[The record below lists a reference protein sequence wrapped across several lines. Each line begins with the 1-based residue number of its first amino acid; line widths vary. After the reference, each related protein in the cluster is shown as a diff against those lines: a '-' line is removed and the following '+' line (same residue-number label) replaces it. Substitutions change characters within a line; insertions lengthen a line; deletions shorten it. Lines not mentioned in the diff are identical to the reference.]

1 MINPVSGLLA
11 TLLAVSAVSAGS
23 ASPESPT
30 GYGVSI
36 SSNNGSVPP
45 PYHRATEIEVD
56 AQGNGHYT
64 RRLGYDRKDASQKFE
79 RDFQISAEQQT
90 RLGALIEELEVFQT
104 RWQELER
111 PAVGGSSTTI
121 RCTHGSDSV
130 VIPSQLIPEQR
141 AARER
146 LAQAVQALVPE
157 EVIKA
162 MTDWSASRQDRE

>member
-1 MINPVSGLLA
+1 VIKPVSGLLA
-11 TLLAVSAVSAGS
+11 TLLTFSAVSAGS
-23 ASPESPT
+23 ASPESPA
-30 GYGVSI
+30 GYSVSI

-56 AQGNGHYT
+56 AQGRGHYT
-64 RRLGYDRKDASQKFE
+64 RRLGYDRNDASQKFE
-79 RDFQISAEQQT
+79 RDFQISAEQQAH
-90 RLGALIEELEVFQT
+90 LGALIEELNVFHS

-111 PAVGGSSTTI
+111 PTVGGSSTTI
-121 RCTHGSDSV
+121 RCTHGNDSI

-141 AARER
+141 EARER

-162 MTDWSASRQDRE
+162 MTDWSASRQDNE